1 MSTDS
6 LRQTAT
12 TPVDTSI
19 VARLSV
25 HLRQFLCG
33 MHGHDSLL
41 HFDEGRMSL
50 LCSSC
55 GHESPGWDVKATH
68 QHDVPAAAKPRV
80 LRLPLVRARRV
91 A

>member
-6 LRQTAT
+6 MRQTAT
-12 TPVDTSI
+12 TPVDTGI

-25 HLRQFLCG
+25 HLRQFVCG
-33 MHGHDSLL
+33 LHGHDSLL
-41 HFDEGRMSL
+41 HFEQGRMSL

-68 QHDVPAAAKPRV
+68 QSDATAHPKPRV
-80 LRLPLVRARRV
+80 LRMPLVRTRRV